1 MVDALVLQSKY
12 ASSQYK
18 WPAIQHMNYSKKVLK
33 FMQEPFKKKEVIHWN
48 EQEQDNYIMMAIETC
63 I

>member
-1 MVDALVLQSKY
+1 
-12 ASSQYK
+12 
-18 WPAIQHMNYSKKVLK
+18 
-33 FMQEPFKKKEVIHWN
+33 MQEPFKKKEVIHWN